1 MGNDENQSGVYF
13 LKNYIIIPLSEKD
26 KLKRPLLF
34 TILKD
39 VVKGVRKMA
48 EINLES
54 KAYELLKD
62 KINLIKNK
70 GKAIYLVG
78 PIQLPVNL
86 DGETVNFQWY
96 CWLKHDEVTGDYE
109 KIIEN
114 LASANLAEYQQSS
127 VLVYGDF
134 EESDEA
140 LIRLHSICHT
150 GDIFG
155 SKRCDCGF
163 QLKESMKKIKEHGAG
178 ALFYLANHE
187 GRGIGLFS
195 KAMAYVLQ
203 ENGFD
208 TVEANESLG
217 FDNDLR
223 KYDDAI
229 TVLKTLR
236 TKPVTLITN
245 NPNKLQALRD
255 SGMHVAGRTPL
266 WGDVSEY
273 NRKYLETKVVK
284 SGHMRA
290 KENSS
295 K

>member
-1 MGNDENQSGVYF
+1 
-13 LKNYIIIPLSEKD
+13 
-26 KLKRPLLF
+26 
-34 TILKD
+34 
-39 VVKGVRKMA
+39 MA
-48 EINLES
+48 EVKLES
-54 KAYELLKD
+54 KVLSVLKD
-62 KINLIKNK
+62 KIKLIKK
-70 GKAIYLVG
+70 QDKAIYLVG

-86 DGETVNFQWY
+86 YGETTIFQWY
-96 CWLKHDEVTGDYE
+96 SWLNYDEVTEDYE
-109 KIIEN
+109 KIIDR

-134 EESDEA
+134 ENADEA
-140 LIRLHSICHT
+140 LIRMHSICHT

-223 KYDDAI
+223 NYDDAI
-229 TVLKTLR
+229 TVLKNLR
-236 TKPVTLITN
+236 VKPVTLITN
-245 NPNKLQALRD
+245 NPNKLAALRE
-255 SGMHVAGRTPL
+255 SGMLVSGRTPL
-266 WGDVSEY
+266 WGDISEY
-273 NRKYLETKVVK
+273 NEKYLQTKIVK
-284 SGHMRA
+284 SGHLRA
-290 KENSS
+290 EGTCPND
-295 K
+295 